1 MPLREAMTN
10 VYVPV
15 EQPDVKTMLVRIE
28 PENRVNEWERVL
40 RSAAPPPGICLNI
53 RDPRVLFFVVNADN
67 EFIAIEMAENWL
79 IRIARVLLPPFALR
93 FNAQP
98 SEEI

>member
-1 MPLREAMTN
+1 MGEYHDFA
-10 VYVPV
+10 
-15 EQPDVKTMLVRIE
+15 MLVHIE
-28 PENRVNEWERVL
+28 PEQRAIEWEHVL

-53 RDPRVLFFVVNADN
+53 RNPRLLFFVVNADN
-67 EFIAIEMAENWL
+67 EFLAIDMAEQWL
-79 IRIARVLLPPFALR
+79 TRVSRALLTPFQLR